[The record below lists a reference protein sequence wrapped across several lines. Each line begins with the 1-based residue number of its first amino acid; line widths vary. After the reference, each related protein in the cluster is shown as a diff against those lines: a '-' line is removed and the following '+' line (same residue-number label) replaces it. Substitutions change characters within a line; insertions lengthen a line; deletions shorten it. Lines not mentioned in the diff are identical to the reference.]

1 MDFRNMTGA
10 ILASLIASSAF
21 LAVGGIWGWVKGD
34 TAGQLIGTFFVVG
47 LAVVATSY
55 VANSFFK
62 K

>member
-1 MDFRNMTGA
+1 
-10 ILASLIASSAF
+10 LIASSAF